1 MNLCARA
8 LRAGVF
14 AGGRSVIPWD
24 LVVQRVGGLLYL
36 DVRDGCS
43 LYDTTVCVCAC
54 VRACVRC
61 ALGPVRCRT
70 VLHLS
75 LHHAVPTVRCYDFCF
90 TAV

>member
-43 LYDTTVCVCAC
+43 LYDTTVCVC
-54 VRACVRC
+54 VRACVRALC
-61 ALGPVRCRT
+61 ARPCTMPHGTAPVTASRRPDGA
-70 VLHLS
+70 VL
-75 LHHAVPTVRCYDFCF
+75 
-90 TAV
+90 